1 MTDPRNIAHDKRVRQ
16 EKKHRHQEGNPG
28 ASAKVQPGRKMKQ
41 AKQSRQ
47 DAFTPAVDTN
57 IQPDSAA
64 PGDTNDKSAG
74 S

>member
-16 EKKHRHQEGNPG
+16 EKKNRHQEGNPG

-41 AKQSRQ
+41 AKQPRQ
-47 DAFTPAVDTN
+47 DSLTPSVDTSP
-57 IQPDSAA
+57 QAGSD
-64 PGDTNDKSAG
+64 DTGDKSAA